1 MPDDIPGLL
10 SPEVSF
16 ISVPRSELRVNGP
29 FEQLLEPL
37 LKSLGVPTELEEP
50 DHIIVPCFTRQLP
63 AIMPSFPQARLIKS
77 VPDCCRAQ
85 ISMRTVSFLPEIG
98 FPHHVKLSL
107 NVQITSGLRIVKPAA
122 TVLGPLFGKML
133 PNLIPQDLWIFGEP
147 GSVTGAQDELLK
159 AAQISC
165 VIRKLPEQ
173 QAECPDEVLIPG
185 AGLIQKPFKEDK
197 TYMEILFGL
206 DDLKKKHDW
215 FKR

>member
-16 ISVPRSELRVNGP
+16 ISVPRSELIVNGP

-50 DHIIVPCFTRQLP
+50 GHIIVPCFTRQLP

-173 QAECPDEVLIPG
+173 QAECPEEVLIPG